1 MPRWVHSPT
10 PSDLV
15 PHPGILLAHPGGAP
29 PPLRRPHPPGAP
41 NARGSDS
48 PLPDP
53 SEIQASPL
61 PSPTPAGGALPISG
75 SVSSPSADDEQ
86 ASHHGSERA
95 PSPPRDARR
104 CSEPEQQKLAPTDG
118 SMLQ

>member
-10 PSDLV
+10 PSGLV

-41 NARGSDS
+41 NARGSDG

-53 SEIQASPL
+53 DPSKPL
-61 PSPTPAGGALPISG
+61 TLPYPGRHALPRSDSI
-75 SVSSPSADDEQ
+75 SSPSADDEQ
-86 ASHHGSERA
+86 AGHYGSEQA
-95 PSPPRDARR
+95 PSPPHDARR
-104 CSEPEQQKLAPTDG
+104 RSEPEQQKLAPTNG